1 MLSYLSLRKCY
12 EVDNNYLMKAV
23 KQSKSPCLKIN
34 TWEGM
39 ITWKYAT
46 KECRLDKWMNG
57 GKFFK
62 SIRFYRHW
70 QHNPDSYSTVRV
82 RIWLPMPVFGEASPQ
97 FTERQFFGTELH
109 SPYGMH
115 FLKADSMWN
124 VYVDYLNFQKYYLCI
139 KADASIFFFF

>member
-1 MLSYLSLRKCY
+1 MIIPKFTSRASIWIIFIISGQNIENESFGFMIKNLPMLSYLSLRKCY

-57 GKFFK
+57 GKFFL
-62 SIRFYRHW
+62 I
-70 QHNPDSYSTVRV
+70 N
-82 RIWLPMPVFGEASPQ
+82 
-97 FTERQFFGTELH
+97 
-109 SPYGMH
+109 
-115 FLKADSMWN
+115 
-124 VYVDYLNFQKYYLCI
+124 
-139 KADASIFFFF
+139 

>member
-1 MLSYLSLRKCY
+1 MIIPKFTSRASIWIIFIISGQNIENESFGFMIKNLPMLSYLSLRKCY

-57 GKFFK
+57 GKFF
-62 SIRFYRHW
+62 Y
-70 QHNPDSYSTVRV
+70 
-82 RIWLPMPVFGEASPQ
+82 
-97 FTERQFFGTELH
+97 
-109 SPYGMH
+109 
-115 FLKADSMWN
+115 
-124 VYVDYLNFQKYYLCI
+124 
-139 KADASIFFFF
+139 